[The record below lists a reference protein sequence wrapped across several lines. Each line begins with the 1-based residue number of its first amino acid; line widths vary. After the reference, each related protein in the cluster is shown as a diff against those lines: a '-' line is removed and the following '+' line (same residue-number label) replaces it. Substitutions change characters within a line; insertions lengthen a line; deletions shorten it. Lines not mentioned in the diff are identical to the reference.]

1 MICILYDSMISQEE
15 VAQLKKELQ
24 KLDVALELPT
34 TLSFSPDETITII
47 FSILSTFG
55 PSLASDLLSSVIV
68 DTVKSVVRVCRSS
81 RRHMG
86 NKPIYF
92 QVEYGETKVRFE
104 TNITLTEAEQDSII
118 EKALETI
125 TKGHM

>member
-1 MICILYDSMISQEE
+1 
-15 VAQLKKELQ
+15 
-24 KLDVALELPT
+24 
-34 TLSFSPDETITII
+34 
-47 FSILSTFG
+47 
-55 PSLASDLLSSVIV
+55 
-68 DTVKSVVRVCRSS
+68 
-81 RRHMG
+81 MG